1 MATPPRAPD
10 DATPR
15 DDARAPTPDATS
27 ADPSSDDLVGP
38 AEAPS
43 LRCDRRGAAVPYF
56 GAPSTRTVRVND
68 AARTAIR
75 EANARQ
81 FIALPRADDPA
92 LLELRAVIERGWQT
106 HEAMGS
112 GDHCA
117 WPELFDAGAA
127 FVRAQLRAEL
137 QASDDADLEVLPGTG
152 WFGDGADEADEA
164 ASSKAIDWV
173 VRRPENF
180 VVSSKIHFATRLHRD
195 PDSWTNP
202 RTPQRPRA
210 GWTDLAMPDRETYA
224 YRFVNVWI
232 ARSALDPTGQVWQSP
247 LVVCLPREG
256 GAREWA
262 FEKRT
267 LAMDEGEAEK
277 EYNVKGVDPL
287 DPKTWIPGVNRLFR
301 PLWNGGSAEQAGERG
316 EYGGVGAGEESD
328 EEARGDGGEGFEFPE
343 LLPDDRHV
351 FVTAPAMVFDSF
363 DLWHGAATWDEP
375 DEAKK
380 TLRQVDT
387 KGRQPFHRAR
397 CSIEMRFR
405 VRTRIERGD
414 RGGPFNAAV
423 NSGKFRDDGLR
434 DSEARYDLEKGV
446 AVRE

>member
-112 GDHCA
+112 GDHRA

-328 EEARGDGGEGFEFPE
+328 EEARRRGEGFEFPGS
-343 LLPDDRHV
+343 DDRHV
-351 FVTAPAMVFDSF
+351 FVTAAMVFDRSIC
-363 DLWHGAATWDEP
+363 GT
-375 DEAKK
+375 
-380 TLRQVDT
+380 
-387 KGRQPFHRAR
+387 AR
-397 CSIEMRFR
+397 RRGTSPTRRRRCVRWTEGSSVPQSALSIEMRFR